1 MIGKKKI
8 KPMRIRPIAI
18 IIFLLLLLA
27 LLSGCAGGA
36 SRAASSWIGLSAD
49 SETVY
54 VAYKNFVYAVN
65 LGNGVEKW
73 RFPLEGDNKVSYF
86 ATPIKTSDG
95 QLLVG
100 DYNYVFHSINPES
113 GQENWSF
120 SQATDRYIG
129 SPIEKDG
136 QFYAPNAGNQIYA
149 LNSDGSLL
157 WEFATGGPLWA
168 QPTTNSECDCIYIPS
183 MDHSLYAVNAQS
195 GTQEW
200 KSEKFGGSIVGTPAI
215 SPDGMTI
222 YVGTFGNQVLAISSS
237 DGSVIWE
244 ALTDNYVWGGPVLS
258 GERLY
263 ATDQSGMVY
272 SIDARTG
279 SIIWQYETDGKI
291 TGSPLVTEDTI
302 YIGTES
308 GTLYAMDLDGN
319 IRWTK
324 QIAGK
329 LYTTPVLGND
339 VILVAST
346 DSDELVFALDNNGN
360 PKWTFIPA
368 EK

>member
-1 MIGKKKI
+1 
-8 KPMRIRPIAI
+8 MRNKHFTI
-18 IIFLLLLLA
+18 ITFLLLSLV

-36 SRAASSWIGLSAD
+36 SRAASSWPGLSAD

-54 VAYKNFVYAVN
+54 IAYNKFVYAVN

-86 ATPIKTSDG
+86 ATPIKTTDG

-100 DYNYVFHSINPES
+100 DYNNTLHSLNSSS
-113 GQENWSF
+113 GQENWAF
-120 SQATDRYIG
+120 TQATDRYIG
-129 SPIEKDG
+129 SALEKDG
-136 QFYAPNAGNQIYA
+136 SLFAPNAGNQIYA
-149 LNSDGSLL
+149 LNTNGNKL
-157 WEFATGGPLWA
+157 WEFITDGPLWA
-168 QPTTNSECDCIYIPS
+168 QPTTNTECDCIYIPS

-200 KSEKFGGSIVGTPAI
+200 KSEKFGGSIVGIPAI

-272 SIDARTG
+272 SIEARTG
-279 SIIWQYETDGKI
+279 SIGWQYETDGKI

-324 QIAGK
+324 QYAGK
-329 LYTTPVLGND
+329 LYTTPVLGSD

-346 DSDELVFALDNNGN
+346 DSDELVYALDSNGN